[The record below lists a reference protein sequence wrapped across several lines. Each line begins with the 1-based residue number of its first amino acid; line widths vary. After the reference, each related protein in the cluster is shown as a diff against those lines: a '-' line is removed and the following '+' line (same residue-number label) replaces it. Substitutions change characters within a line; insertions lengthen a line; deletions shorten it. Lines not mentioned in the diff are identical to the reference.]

1 MYSVDRPGETS
12 RATFYP
18 SVWCSVALKNDL
30 ECFSMLYSPACTDQ
44 GQSISAK
51 TPLLTAR
58 GSHVVQGTRVECV
71 KILVLRN
78 GSRPA
83 CASPTQV
90 PKDDLLQ
97 DDCLAR
103 RLTRFDSGC
112 LVGLMQCISIPP
124 ICSRRFLG
132 GRCSSHQPRSMA
144 FPDIQLDQHRL
155 EAMPANPSGI

>member
-1 MYSVDRPGETS
+1 MYSVDRPDETS

-18 SVWCSVALKNDL
+18 SIWCSVALENDL
-30 ECFSMLYSPACTDQ
+30 ECFSMLYSPTCTDR
-44 GQSISAK
+44 GQSIIAK

-58 GSHVVQGTRVECV
+58 GSHVVQDTRIECV

-78 GSRPA
+78 GFRPA

-90 PKDDLLQ
+90 PKNDLLQ

-103 RLTRFDSGC
+103 PLTRFDSGC

-124 ICSRRFLG
+124 ICSRRSLG
-132 GRCSSHQPRSMA
+132 VSCSSHQLRSMA
-144 FPDIQLDQHRL
+144 FPYIQLDQHRL
-155 EAMPANPSGI
+155 EALPANPSSI